1 MNMQIQTQ
9 QPHKNAHIS
18 MPTEKGLE
26 DLRQAILLAR
36 NNPKLLAFLESEIPP
51 HIMEA
56 VVKYSQ
62 QLADR
67 EEQLADEAER
77 LADMAEALEEEVRS
91 IRQSIKKRM
100 DSQKQKLIN
109 S

>member
-1 MNMQIQTQ
+1 MKATI
-9 QPHKNAHIS
+9 PHKNAHIPI
-18 MPTEKGLE
+18 PTEKGLE
-26 DLRQAILLAR
+26 IIRQLIIKAHG
-36 NNPKLLAFLESEIPP
+36 NTEQMAFLEAEIPP
-51 HIMEA
+51 HILEA
-56 VVKYSQ
+56 VVEYSE

-100 DSQKQKLIN
+100 DSQQQKLIN